1 MLKTLKNPYILCLCA
16 SLVIFTTL
24 TNILEVAIKDKDQ
37 VRANYLL
44 FIESYLYSQ
53 GLLLVT
59 TNLLGLRALHYLGW
73 ARTALIT
80 PITSI
85 VSTNFILCLYAL
97 YPHYQYHVDLP
108 AWIVAIINSSGYSIQ
123 TLTINHLNMGL
134 VVVILVHAVKYCF
147 FDATKE
153 MAYLPLNDKL
163 KAEGKAAVDVFG
175 TRFGKSAYGVL
186 QYILLSTTH
195 ATRMHDL
202 LNYMAPFVVLLS
214 ITWII
219 VTYNL
224 LRLYAEYSTDTD
236 ERYYAHST

>member
-1 MLKTLKNPYILCLCA
+1 KTLYPVFLTMSSFAVYTSGFTISSIRHAENPLAYSGIIMIAIFLSMLACVWLYYFFYGRHLKLQPISNKRSLSLLSMLKTLKNPYILCLCA

-85 VSTNFILCLYAL
+85 VSTNFIL
-97 YPHYQYHVDLP
+97 
-108 AWIVAIINSSGYSIQ
+108 
-123 TLTINHLNMGL
+123 
-134 VVVILVHAVKYCF
+134 
-147 FDATKE
+147 
-153 MAYLPLNDKL
+153 
-163 KAEGKAAVDVFG
+163 
-175 TRFGKSAYGVL
+175 
-186 QYILLSTTH
+186 
-195 ATRMHDL
+195 
-202 LNYMAPFVVLLS
+202 
-214 ITWII
+214 
-219 VTYNL
+219 
-224 LRLYAEYSTDTD
+224 
-236 ERYYAHST
+236 